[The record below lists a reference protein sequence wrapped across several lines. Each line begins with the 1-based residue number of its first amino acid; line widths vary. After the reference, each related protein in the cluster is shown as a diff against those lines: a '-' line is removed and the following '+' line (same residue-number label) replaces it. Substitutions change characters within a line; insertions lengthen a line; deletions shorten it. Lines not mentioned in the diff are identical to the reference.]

1 MPTATSFAALGRGN
15 GFPFCATK
23 KNVSG
28 FTNWITLGGV
38 SGGSASTSQ
47 INVSLVNAMKLW
59 WNLNSITGS
68 FSASGTQSVEGNF
81 SVSATNHQLIIKRD
95 GESDPLAPIQRT
107 CRGTSSFTSG
117 RDDELVTSFFE
128 DDEND
133 VVSADGSLSIGNFT
147 SPGFIVRM
155 YNGSTD
161 NESNFVGYGVSR
173 LAVVS
178 AFAEVGQPA
187 TLADA
192 SITVGSYMSGTNSSG
207 VDPGTGITFDLKVF
221 QTTLGGIPFRS
232 KTVANAAFSG
242 SGTESLST
250 SQFSASATANSSIT
264 GPPSRSSSTN
274 VSASLSSIDFY
285 TY

>member
-1 MPTATSFAALGRGN
+1 MPTATSFTALGRGN

-47 INVSLVNAMKLW
+47 INQSLVNAMKLW

-68 FSASGTQSVEGNF
+68 FSASSTDSAEGGL
-81 SVSATNHQLIIKRD
+81 SVSGNPQLILKRS

-107 CRGTSSFTSG
+107 CRGTSSFISG
-117 RDDELVTSFFE
+117 RDDELVNSFSE

-133 VVSADGSLSIGNFT
+133 AGSVDGSLFIGNFT

-173 LAVVS
+173 LAIVN
-178 AFAEVGQPA
+178 AFAQPTD
-187 TLADA
+187 TLCSAD
-192 SITVGSYMSGTNSSG
+192 ITVGSYISGTDDSG
-207 VDPGTGITFDLKVF
+207 VNPDSGITFELKVF

-232 KTVANAAFSG
+232 KTLATALESG
-242 SGTESLST
+242 GSLSLST

-264 GPPSRSSSTN
+264 GPPSRSSSAD
-274 VSASLSSIDFY
+274 VSVSLSTSLDFY

>member
-1 MPTATSFAALGRGN
+1 MPTADSFTALGRGN

-47 INVSLVNAMKLW
+47 INESLVNAMKLW
-59 WNLNSITGS
+59 WNLNSMTGS
-68 FSASGTQSVEGNF
+68 FSASSTHSAEGDL
-81 SVSATNHQLIIKRD
+81 SVSGNTQLIIKRD

-107 CRGTSSFTSG
+107 CRGTSSFISG
-117 RDDELVTSFFE
+117 RDDELVNSFYE

-133 VVSADGSLSIGNFT
+133 AGSVDGSLFIGNFT

-155 YNGSTD
+155 YNGSTG

-187 TLADA
+187 TLASVD
-192 SITVGSYMSGTNSSG
+192 ITVGSYINGTDGSG
-207 VDPGTGITFDLKVF
+207 VDPGTGITFDVKVF
-221 QTTLGGIPFRS
+221 ETTLNNIPFRS
-232 KTVANAAFSG
+232 VTIANAAGSSESVSASQFSG
-242 SGTESLST
+242 SA
-250 SQFSASATANSSIT
+250 SASSSIT
-264 GPPSRSSSTN
+264 GPPSRSSSAD

>member
-1 MPTATSFAALGRGN
+1 MPTATSFTALGRGN

-47 INVSLVNAMKLW
+47 INESLVNAMKLW

-107 CRGTSSFTSG
+107 CRGTSSFISG

-173 LAVVS
+173 LAIVS
-178 AFAEVGQPA
+178 AFAQPTD
-187 TLADA
+187 TLCSAD
-192 SITVGSYMSGTNSSG
+192 ITVGSYISGTDDSG
-207 VDPGTGITFDLKVF
+207 VDPDSGITFELKVF

-232 KTVANAAFSG
+232 KTLATALESG
-242 SGTESLST
+242 GSLSLST